1 MFASILRA
9 VSATLIFTVA
19 LFGVM
24 CYLNVTMMEQR
35 RLSTVSNP
43 ELFAKSQ

>member
-1 MFASILRA
+1 MFNSILRA
-9 VSATLIFTVA
+9 VSATLLFTVA

-35 RLSTVSNP
+35 RLSTVRDP
-43 ELFAKSQ
+43 EVLSKLH